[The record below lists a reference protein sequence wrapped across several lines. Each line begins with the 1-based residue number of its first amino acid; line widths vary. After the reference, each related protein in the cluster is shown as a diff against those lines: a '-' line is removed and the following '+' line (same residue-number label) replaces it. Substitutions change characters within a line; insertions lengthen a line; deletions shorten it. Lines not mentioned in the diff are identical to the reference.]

1 MGAGGSF
8 LRLSGGR
15 HTEKANT
22 RECGEN
28 GYGPVSG
35 SWVPTTAHVPGAAVL
50 LERDQD
56 RHGHGLYGVC
66 SPGAETETNQVT
78 TDAHGCCQQSREN
91 EGSPRKCGVQPWA

>member
-15 HTEKANT
+15 HTEKTNI
-22 RECGEN
+22 RECGES
-28 GYGPVSG
+28 GYGPVVG
-35 SWVPTTAHVPGAAVL
+35 SWVPTTAHGAAVL

-56 RHGHGLYGVC
+56 RHGRGLYGVC
-66 SPGAETETNQVT
+66 SPGADRVT